1 LYLTTLIL
9 LSLKYVWRA
18 ESFCP
23 SGRHTCPQPPPT
35 TTSWVPSA
43 GRLGREAG
51 LHWCGLPTG
60 HRCRAHGAWKRPR
73 ACKYSGEEHLVSL
86 DVQGLKCSSQTTQP
100 IPLVSVMSA
109 SSCTRPDNRAAA
121 GHRLSQHKLQKLL
134 GRKLCENNLL
144 TCFFVLVFAL
154 QYWGLNQGLGL
165 SRQAHYHLNH
175 NPSRCSC
182 VLKYQTWK
190 L

>member
-1 LYLTTLIL
+1 
-9 LSLKYVWRA
+9 
-18 ESFCP
+18 
-23 SGRHTCPQPPPT
+23 
-35 TTSWVPSA
+35 
-43 GRLGREAG
+43 
-51 LHWCGLPTG
+51 
-60 HRCRAHGAWKRPR
+60 
-73 ACKYSGEEHLVSL
+73 VSL